1 MQIAVTPDQYA
12 TYHPEG
18 IAAREAAEAAEY
30 TFLDLV
36 DVVNPLQHLP
46 VVNMIYREVTGDTIK
61 GPAMIL
67 GGFLYGGPAG
77 LGAGMFNAVTQ
88 EVTGGTITDH
98 VLDGV
103 LGGDRV
109 REVSRQD
116 LYAVFGDPEA
126 APGTADL
133 LATTHHA
140 PTPEELQARTVEIAA
155 IARGLSGAEA
165 GPAMPTYAELDAR
178 TAQVAAVARHLA
190 MDGGTGVSPDA
201 TTMTA
206 ATTVMPPPVPA
217 PPGRPDRPDR
227 RPEMAHPATAPI
239 VATPSPIGAPAQPDA
254 TQTAESRPVMPALG
268 LTLPDLAGTAAT
280 AQSAAAPTT
289 GGTPPPPEAFMPLQ
303 ARVPTTTS
311 RMTLA
316 ASTGV
321 RPTPS
326 APPTSSWMAQEIAAT
341 AAAPST
347 DGLATAAAD
356 ADEETPGASVDP
368 IGTDAGEPDPIAA
381 GALHP
386 GAIPTT
392 MMRNLDAYRT
402 MAQTMAASAG

>member
-46 VVNMIYREVTGDTIK
+46 LVNMVYREVTGDTIK

-77 LGAGMFNAVTQ
+77 LGAGMINAVSQ

-103 LGGDRV
+103 FGGERV
-109 REVSRQD
+109 RGVSRQD

-126 APGTADL
+126 APGTEDL
-133 LATTHHA
+133 LATTHRA
-140 PTPEELQARTVEIAA
+140 PTREELHARTAEIAA
-155 IARGLSGAEA
+155 IARGLSGTE
-165 GPAMPTYAELDAR
+165 GGSAMPTYAELDAR

-190 MDGGTGVSPDA
+190 MDGGTGAAPDA

-206 ATTVMPPPVPA
+206 AGTVVPPSVPA
-217 PPGRPDRPDR
+217 PPGRPDR
-227 RPEMAHPATAPI
+227 RPETGQPAAAQIVMTPAPT
-239 VATPSPIGAPAQPDA
+239 ATPTQPD
-254 TQTAESRPVMPALG
+254 TPEVAESRPPMPALG
-268 LTLPDLAGTAAT
+268 LTLPDLAGTAVAGQL
-280 AQSAAAPTT
+280 AGVAPTA
-289 GGTPPPPEAFMPLQ
+289 GTPPPPEAFMALQ
-303 ARVPTTTS
+303 PRVPTTTS

-347 DGLATAAAD
+347 DGLASGGAD
-356 ADEETPGASVDP
+356 ADEPAPDTSADP
-368 IGTDAGEPDPIAA
+368 MRTDAGESHPIAS
-381 GALHP
+381 GALP
-386 GAIPTT
+386 TQAIPTT
-392 MMRNLDAYRT
+392 MMRNLDAYQT
-402 MAQTMAASAG
+402 MAQTAVRSAG